1 MSWIPKQ
8 FTDAASQLRSQM
20 TAPQQKADETITK
33 LVEKINTSA
42 EVYDRRTAVLGLKG
56 LSRDMTTQVGEQAFT
71 ALLAVLQYDAPNDA
85 EMAKAVLETLGVL
98 CLVPKDVSVTR
109 LEYLLTT

>member
-1 MSWIPKQ
+1 
-8 FTDAASQLRSQM
+8 
-20 TAPQQKADETITK
+20 
-33 LVEKINTSA
+33 
-42 EVYDRRTAVLGLKG
+42 
-56 LSRDMTTQVGEQAFT
+56 MTTQVGEQAFT